1 MTAQVAS
8 GRGLAGGLARSCHP
22 GPTVAVTALTALLA
36 AAGRADP
43 SSAVTSDPVGDPAP
57 SLLVGG
63 LLVAAVLAGQLSI
76 GWSNDLID
84 ADRDRVAT
92 RPDKPLARDQVSTSA
107 VRIAAVAALAATVA
121 LSASLG
127 WRAAAVHLVLVVGSG
142 WAYNLGLKASVWS
155 WVPYAVAFG
164 SLPVVVHLAG
174 SARWA
179 LLPPMWMMIVGA
191 LLGVGAHLL
200 NVLPDLVDDE
210 RAGIRG
216 LPHRLGEGW
225 TRALGPLLL
234 LCGSMVVVLAP
245 ARPVPGWAWAVLSLC
260 VLLAVVAWTTRG
272 RTPFVAAIGI
282 ALVDVA
288 GLALR

>member
-1 MTAQVAS
+1 
-8 GRGLAGGLARSCHP
+8 
-22 GPTVAVTALTALLA
+22 VAVTALTALLVA
-36 AAGRADP
+36 ADRADLP
-43 SSAVTSDPVGDPAP
+43 SAVTSDPVGDPAP
-57 SLLVGG
+57 SSLLLGG

-84 ADRDRVAT
+84 ADRDREAT
-92 RPDKPLARDQVSTSA
+92 RPDKPLARDQVTVSA
-107 VRIAAVAALAATVA
+107 VRTAALAALAATVV

-127 WRAAAVHLVLVVGSG
+127 WRAAVLHLVLVVGSG
-142 WAYNLGLKASVWS
+142 WAHNLGLKASVWS

-164 SLPVVVHLAG
+164 SLPAVVRLAG
-174 SARWA
+174 SERWA
-179 LLPPMWMMIVGA
+179 LLPPVWMVCVGA

-216 LPHRLGEGW
+216 LPHRLGERA

-234 LCGSMVVVLAP
+234 LCGSVILALAP
-245 ARPVPGWAWAVLSLC
+245 ARPVPAWAWVVLGAC